1 MELIITALEQWN
13 RLCQALRV
21 PVDKKEKW
29 WNKISGHYNEPQRYY
44 HTLNHV
50 ESMIRWLAALRE
62 DPGEDVDRLSLQETS
77 IREIILAVYF
87 HE

>member
-1 MELIITALEQWN
+1 MDRRISALDQWD
-13 RLCQALRV
+13 RVCQALRV
-21 PVDKKEKW
+21 PVEKKEKW
-29 WNKISGHYNEPQRYY
+29 WNMISGHYNEPHRYY

-62 DPGEDVDRLSLQETS
+62 DVDRLSLHETS

>member
-1 MELIITALEQWN
+1 MALTITALEQWN

-21 PVDKKEKW
+21 PGEKKEKW
-29 WNKISGHYNEPQRYY
+29 WNIISGHYNEPERYY
-44 HTLNHV
+44 HTLSHV
-50 ESMIRWLAALRE
+50 ESMIRWLEALRE
-62 DPGEDVDRLSLQETS
+62 DVDHFSLQETS